1 MPRNPLLAV
10 VFGLL
15 PLQAGSRAQLRS
27 DEAVPRLDGA
37 EITQKLWA
45 ATVTVRVTPP
55 PADEPARV
63 DSHESSGETAV
74 AFESKGE
81 VSVFSGV
88 GVGDGLLVTF
98 STAPAG
104 SRYEIIL
111 PDGMQVEAR
120 LRVVDLFSGL
130 SLLEMVPPK
139 PSKDT
144 KASADAPKLP
154 GLALVDELPPVGS
167 NIYSAAAAGI
177 EKPVVSRGILSQV
190 DRVLSGTGL
199 PPLLQC
205 DLRTTDT
212 SAGAAVVD
220 DSGRLFGVIAV
231 TTSPEK
237 GSSWPY
243 AVPVR
248 HVRRLL
254 TAHDGEN
261 LVVLRERQLAR
272 LGLSL
277 FAPGDEAHQD
287 EVRVERVEREG
298 PAEKAGLQPGDIV
311 LACDGVKVSYV
322 YQVTSMLRKKFPGDL
337 MEFVVK
343 AGDKTKTVRV
353 PLGGG
358 AVVKPEQLANVT
370 GPLYVQQLVGS
381 REGRNFRVR
390 SGTPV
395 PLAIDANAGSTDP
408 TPGVAPAPSA
418 ESDPHDPLLL
428 LGRQV
433 QAFGAVIERLRLDL
447 RQRDELL
454 ERYRREL
461 QDLREELD
469 SRAARDK

>member
-1 MPRNPLLAV
+1 MLRALFLLIACLSLAARASAQEYDATKPDSAV
-10 VFGLL
+10 T
-15 PLQAGSRAQLRS
+15 
-27 DEAVPRLDGA
+27 LDGA
-37 EITQKLWA
+37 AIAKKLWA

-55 PADEPARV
+55 AAEKSKETDPA
-63 DSHESSGETAV
+63 GEGPEATAQ
-74 AFESKGE
+74 AASE

-88 GVGDGLLVTF
+88 SLGDGLLVTF
-98 STAPAG
+98 HTAPAG

-111 PDGMQVEAR
+111 PDGGQFDAK

-130 SLLEMVPPK
+130 SLLELAPAK
-139 PSKDT
+139 PAKG
-144 KASADAPKLP
+144 ARSAAKPAELT
-154 GLALVDELPPVGS
+154 GLELVDELPAVGS
-167 NIYSAAAAGI
+167 NIYTAAAAGI
-177 EKPVVSRGILSQV
+177 EKPVISRGILSQV

-220 DSGRLFGVIAV
+220 ESGRLIGVIAV

-277 FAPGDEAHQD
+277 FAPGDEAHKD
-287 EVRVERVEREG
+287 EVRVERVDRDG
-298 PAEKAGLQPGDIV
+298 PAAKAGLRPGDIV
-311 LACDGVKVSYV
+311 LACDGVKVAYV

-337 MEFVVK
+337 MEFVVQD
-343 AGDKTKTVRV
+343 GDKTKTLRV
-353 PLGGG
+353 PLAGG
-358 AVVKPEQLANVT
+358 AVVKPEQLANIS

-381 REGRNFRVR
+381 RDGRNFRVR
-390 SGTPV
+390 SGVPV
-395 PLAIDANAGSTDP
+395 PLAVDPDAALPGID
-408 TPGVAPAPSA
+408 PSLPA

-433 QAFGAVIERLRLDL
+433 QAFGAVIEKLRLDL
-447 RQRDELL
+447 RKRDELL
-454 ERYRREL
+454 ERYRREIET
-461 QDLREELD
+461 LREEMD
-469 SRAARDK
+469 SRRGE